1 MGRPP
6 LNKDEESG
14 GFYVRFPQSEREAF
28 IRLAQLWEVSVPEVI
43 RRLLYS
49 LPRVEAELTQR
60 EAELDEL
67 ANHYL
72 KASTTDQRA
81 DTSTRLLMATAQTPT
96 HESAVELFLRECP
109 YDINALFVRR
119 LLEKYQRAKA
129 RNPEAVTD
137 ADLGRQIGIG
147 RCSSVY
153 Q

>member
-28 IRLAQLWEVSVPEVI
+28 IHLAQLWEVSVPEVL

-49 LPRVEAELTQR
+49 LPRLEAELNQR
-60 EAELDEL
+60 DAELDEL
-67 ANHYL
+67 ANQYL

-81 DTSTRLLMATAQTPT
+81 DTYARLLIATAQTTT
-96 HESAVELFLRECP
+96 HESAVELFLRDCP
-109 YDINALFVRR
+109 YDINALLVRR
-119 LLEKYQRAKA
+119 LLEKYRRAKG
-129 RNPEAVTD
+129 RNPESVTD

-147 RCSSVY
+147 RCSSFC